1 MAPAGRTAKVA
12 IMMILVFMFLRRADS
27 GGWRNWVSRKNVWSF
42 EVAAFERS
50 PFGVVLNLLLLFL
63 GDR

>member
-1 MAPAGRTAKVA
+1 
-12 IMMILVFMFLRRADS
+12 MMILVFMFLRRADS
-27 GGWRNWVSRKNVWSF
+27 SGWRNWVSRKNVWSF

-50 PFGVVLNLLLLFL
+50 PFGFVLNLLLLFL